1 MYLNQIKVKP
11 GNYADSFNVWIPNIE
26 EFIKEL
32 EQIKNDKGGCTF
44 YINKNKSFDKNGNV
58 AFHVKSLDGNLKIAD
73 LPEEKPIEAAE
84 EVNRF
89 ATFISPTET
98 TDEELPF

>member
-11 GNYADSFNVWIPNIE
+11 GNYADSFNVWIPNIA

-32 EQIKNDKGGCTF
+32 ETIKNEKGGCTF

-58 AFHVKSLDGNLKIAD
+58 AYHVKNVDGNNGLAPLPENEPTSYKTEAEDTD
-73 LPEEKPIEAAE
+73 LP
-84 EVNRF
+84 F
-89 ATFISPTET
+89 
-98 TDEELPF
+98 

>member
-32 EQIKNDKGGCTF
+32 EQIKNEKGGCSF
-44 YINKNKSFDKNGNV
+44 FINKNKSCDKNGNV
-58 AFHVKSLDGNLKIAD
+58 AFHVKSLDGNLKLAD
-73 LPEEKPIEAAE
+73 LPEEKPVEAP
-84 EVNRF
+84 
-89 ATFISPTET
+89 TSPG
-98 TDEELPF
+98 DDELPF

>member
-32 EQIKNDKGGCTF
+32 EQIKNEKGGCSF
-44 YINKNKSFDKNGNV
+44 FINKNKSFDKNGNV
-58 AFHVKSLDGNLKIAD
+58 AFHVKSLDGNLKLAD
-73 LPEEKPIEAAE
+73 LPEEKPIEAP
-84 EVNRF
+84 V
-89 ATFISPTET
+89 SPG
-98 TDEELPF
+98 DDELPF

>member
-11 GNYADSFNVWIPNIE
+11 GNYADSFNVWIPNIA

-32 EQIKNDKGGCTF
+32 EQIKNEKGGCTF
-44 YINKNKSFDKNGNV
+44 YINKNKSFDKNGNI

-73 LPEEKPIEAAE
+73 LPESETKGKD
-84 EVNRF
+84 
-89 ATFISPTET
+89 ISWTQTET

>member
-32 EQIKNDKGGCTF
+32 EQIKNDKGGCSF
-44 YINKNKSFDKNGNV
+44 FINKNKSFDKNGNV
-58 AFHVKSLDGNLKIAD
+58 AFHVKSLDGNLKLAD
-73 LPEEKPIEAAE
+73 LPETKAERFEKVADYEPE
-84 EVNRF
+84 
-89 ATFISPTET
+89 TET
-98 TDEELPF
+98 TDDELPF

>member
-11 GNYADSFNVWIPNIE
+11 GNYADSFNVWIPNIA

-32 EQIKNDKGGCTF
+32 ETIKNEKGGCTF
-44 YINKNKSFDKNGNV
+44 FINKNKSFDKNGNV

-73 LPEEKPIEAAE
+73 LPESESERKD
-84 EVNRF
+84 
-89 ATFISPTET
+89 ISWMPQSET
-98 TDEELPF
+98 TEEELPF